1 MIAGSNFT
9 PDPQGS
15 SKPIPK
21 SVISHRNMRNIQ
33 QAFDPSYIDT
43 FIENYPRFFIV
54 YFEEISLPKI
64 NPNNLI

>member
-1 MIAGSNFT
+1 MMAGSNFT

-21 SVISHRNMRNIQ
+21 SVISQRNMRNIQ
-33 QAFDPSYIDT
+33 QAFDPSSIDT

-54 YFEEISLPKI
+54 DFEEISLPKL
-64 NPNNLI
+64 NPYNLI